1 MTNAGGTGTMFVA
14 CLGSWRHAGSCR
26 EGCLQRIALS
36 VEQMPSD
43 SVLEHQMVIMEVRMD
58 SAQQ

>member
-1 MTNAGGTGTMFVA
+1 MQEGQKPCLLPASGPGGMQGLAEKAARPLGGTDAT
-14 CLGSWRHAGSCR
+14 L
-26 EGCLQRIALS
+26 
-36 VEQMPSD
+36 PSD